1 MKLESIMYSIQF
13 NLTQFIML
21 KAGIKTLPC
30 TKCDHKQ
37 NLLCNL
43 RDFIDKMLRLKLHFE
58 NEKFP
63 KCSEPLFWD
72 ETLLQEK
79 KK

>member
-43 RDFIDKMLRLKLHFE
+43 RDFIDKML
-58 NEKFP
+58 
-63 KCSEPLFWD
+63 LFIFVLPD
-72 ETLLQEK
+72 IYKRPQIAL
-79 KK
+79 